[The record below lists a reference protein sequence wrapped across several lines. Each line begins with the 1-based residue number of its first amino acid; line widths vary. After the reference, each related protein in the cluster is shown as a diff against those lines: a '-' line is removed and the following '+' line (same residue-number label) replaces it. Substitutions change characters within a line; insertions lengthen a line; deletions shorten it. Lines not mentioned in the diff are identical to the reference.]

1 MEVTRGAELAAGRTV
16 QSLSKTRDGA
26 MIPDGTRG
34 EREISNDTAPDLKHP
49 RTILCCRKRS
59 LSCSQVRDTH
69 KYYYNTFMLNTR
81 KIEECIYFI
90 TLILKKYKK
99 MLFFFQNMLWE
110 NVQIG
115 KSIHAFTCFS
125 WGPRGKWDY
134 ETHFVLSQNMARK
147 KTFYPGLNI
156 IVVLLVQKRWQFSVR
171 KIHSNLELKLFTF
184 FFSQYRVS
192 AKKKKKKPRPISS
205 KGKVLCVAGPS
216 RSCIKLLHF
225 DSISLLLTVR
235 LCYVHGN
242 FVGLTIS

>member
-1 MEVTRGAELAAGRTV
+1 MEVTRGAELTAGRIV
-16 QSLSKTRDGA
+16 HSLSKTRDGA
-26 MIPDGTRG
+26 MIPDGTRI

-59 LSCSQVRDTH
+59 PSCSQGRDTH

-99 MLFFFQNMLWE
+99 MFFFFQNMLWE
-110 NVQIG
+110 NVPIG

-134 ETHFVLSQNMARK
+134 ETHFVLSRNMARK

-192 AKKKKKKPRPISS
+192 AKKKKKYDQFPQKVKSCVWQDPAGLVSS
-205 KGKVLCVAGPS
+205 FYIL
-216 RSCIKLLHF
+216 IQFLFYLLF
-225 DSISLLLTVR
+225 R
-235 LCYVHGN
+235 LCHVHGN